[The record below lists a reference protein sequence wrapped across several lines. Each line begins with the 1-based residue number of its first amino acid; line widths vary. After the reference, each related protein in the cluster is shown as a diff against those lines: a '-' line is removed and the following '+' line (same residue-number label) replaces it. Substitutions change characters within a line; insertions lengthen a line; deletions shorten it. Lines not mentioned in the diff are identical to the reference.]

1 MELLFGLER
10 VEVLLRAA
18 QLVEKEGI
26 LFVGEIDDECLLLA
40 CIRGCMQRDL
50 DIQIL
55 SEIFAVLRSET
66 NCNLTFMEGLIELE
80 LIRLLGLVA
89 CGADLVVR
97 QQRRQGLWLMHLRLL
112 AHTTCWYLLG
122 LAKVVDTGE
131 V

>member
-1 MELLFGLER
+1 MKLLFGLER
-10 VEVLLRAA
+10 VEVLLRTA

-80 LIRLLGLVA
+80 LI
-89 CGADLVVR
+89 
-97 QQRRQGLWLMHLRLL
+97 
-112 AHTTCWYLLG
+112 
-122 LAKVVDTGE
+122 
-131 V
+131 